1 MAKMADMAEGL
12 SDETPEAKE
21 IVVGESEEDGDNA
34 VVHYTED
41 GSDMT
46 LDLVKEDGNWK
57 VKFDKMGGM
66 MDDMDDASDGLDS
79 LSNVMDD
86 MTDSLGTVVD
96 DAIDAIDSATE
107 IIDDAN

>member
-1 MAKMADMAEGL
+1 MF
-12 SDETPEAKE
+12 
-21 IVVGESEEDGDNA
+21 GEYEEDGNNA
-34 VVHYTED
+34 VVHYTES

-46 LDLVKEDGNWK
+46 LDLVKEDGNCK